1 MPSFAF
7 GPTRAEVVAASSTA
21 GFVPLTGWI
30 DAFGT
35 TRVKAMVRLVYTKN
49 ANKLIVEMAYQT
61 ATTLETAP
69 DNAVKLGTGSVQTMG
84 AEDCTGMITTSFNS
98 KRYVRFGVLVKSD
111 GGTTPTWNSGE
122 VLFAVS
128 GRDQ

>member
-21 GFVPLTGWI
+21 GFVPLTPWI

-35 TRVKAMVRLVYTKN
+35 TRLKAMLRLLYTKN
-49 ANKLIVEMAYQT
+49 ANKLLVEMAYQT
-61 ATTLETAP
+61 AATLETAP
-69 DNAVKLGTGSVQTMG
+69 DAAVKMGSATVQTMG
-84 AEDCTGMITTSFNS
+84 GEACSGMVTTSFNA